1 MAGSLTGG
9 SVEDGVARTN
19 DAYIAALLRE
29 RDGYIARGLGDRVS
43 AVEAELVRV
52 GIELDLSGFPQ
63 DEMMVERATVE
74 PKAERAVTLGSGRSG
89 AQRRTL

>member
-9 SVEDGVARTN
+9 PVEGGAATSN

-43 AVEAELVRV
+43 AVEAELVRA
-52 GIELDLSGFPQ
+52 GIEL
-63 DEMMVERATVE
+63 VERATAE
-74 PKAERAVTLGSGRSG
+74 PTVRRATV
-89 AQRRTL
+89 ARRRK